1 MKRRLFIFLFLLF
14 SFATVYAE
22 EYMQLRF
29 GKVSVEVPSGW
40 LVQSVSDSTI
50 MLMMYAPDEIND
62 QFRERISVTS
72 GLLSDE
78 SKEKEYIQELKHNFL
93 SYYETVSII
102 KNKNSYMLITGILNG
117 IEVKQY
123 IKFVVKNKMVYC
135 ITATALP
142 ETYNY
147 WESTFD
153 DIISSIKI
161 KK

>member
-1 MKRRLFIFLFLLF
+1 MKRRLFIFLVLLF
-14 SFATVYAE
+14 SFATVFAE

-62 QFRERISVTS
+62 RFRERISVTS

>member
-1 MKRRLFIFLFLLF
+1 MKRRLFIFLVLLF
-14 SFATVYAE
+14 SFSTVFAE

>member
-14 SFATVYAE
+14 SFATVFAE

>member
-1 MKRRLFIFLFLLF
+1 MKRRLFIFLVLLF
-14 SFATVYAE
+14 SFATVFAE